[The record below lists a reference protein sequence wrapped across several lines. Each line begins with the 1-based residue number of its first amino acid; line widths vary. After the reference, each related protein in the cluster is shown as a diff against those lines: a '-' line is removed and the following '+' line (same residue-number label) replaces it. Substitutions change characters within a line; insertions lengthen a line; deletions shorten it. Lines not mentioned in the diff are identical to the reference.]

1 MPPIAYS
8 RLNARA
14 AAGTDKKAPTVA
26 DTMMEMRPRGR
37 TDTIPLKASHPT
49 SVVTSAMLVMFRP
62 SAESPP
68 SANTRPWITITVV
81 TASKPR

>member
-14 AAGTDKKAPTVA
+14 AAGTDRNAATTD
-26 DTMMEMRPRGR
+26 DTMIDMRPRGR
-37 TDTIPLKASHPT
+37 VDTTSVNTNHPT